1 MPIYEY
7 QCTKCG
13 EVFDALQKFSDA
25 PLTKCKFCDGKVK
38 KLFSTPA
45 LVFKGSGFY
54 VTDNRSGKP
63 STLEPSKAKPKT
75 EHKQPAAADKK
86 ETKKTDKKS

>member
-13 EVFDALQKFSDA
+13 EVFDAMQKFSDA

-38 KLFSTPA
+38 KLFSAPA

-54 VTDNRSGKP
+54 VTDNPRGK
-63 STLEPSKAKPKT
+63 TGGETKPKK
-75 EHKQPAAADKK
+75 EHKAATGEKK
-86 ETKKTDKKS
+86 ETKKADKKS